1 MATYTEHYKLQKPSK
16 TEKYN
21 IDVDNTNMDKIDAAL
36 HQLNSKEITKEDVGL
51 GNVENKSSSTIR
63 DEITKSN
70 VTEAL
75 GYTPYTPNEIDKKF
89 EDIWKQNTGT
99 SDGYVPSSE
108 GLPNKVYGTDEN
120 GVPGWIDMV
129 SGDAGNCDCG
139 IAPQNVSNIYIKEG
153 TTYLTVFWSDPEN
166 TIMGDQI
173 VCTWKGTKLVMK
185 AGAYPENVNDGIL
198 LVDNQIKDTYKS
210 NGFKVN
216 NLNNETTYYFSIF
229 PYSDKGKIN
238 TNVENR
244 ILGTPKPYRIMTV
257 NIDLSNSNPETCI
270 TYADDAIYMTPGSA
284 EWDDFFG
291 HYPVLFK
298 DGEEVGKLN
307 PNNFAKFENGEDADI
322 TSGDA
327 GDVMIAFPCRGLL
340 ISKNDN
346 ILTVSMTDNEE
357 NENFKYYAHTRG
369 TIKKNR
375 FYLGAYKGYI
385 DETKMRSLSNKTI
398 TTNISIATYRNYA
411 HENGIGYE
419 QSGWNQLVFRQ
430 SMYLLKY
437 KNLDSQSSLGY
448 GYFHTSGE
456 NMTTGNTNIN
466 GMDYGEETGN
476 YQMKLFGLEDF
487 WGNINEWIDGIYTD
501 NNTRITI
508 DNKEFINKGYK
519 DDIYIYSY
527 AQPTGFNRNG
537 FIKDVYGNTE
547 LGYLISSNG
556 GSSTTFF
563 CDVGIYQN
571 YSSYY
576 YGHSFVYNGGNVC
589 IGIFSLGSMSGYE
602 SGKTDL
608 VNNSIAS
615 RLMFL

>member
-1 MATYTEHYKLQKPSK
+1 MATYTEYFKLQKPEK

-21 IDVDNTNMDKIDAAL
+21 IDVNNHNADLIDSAL
-36 HQLNSKEITKEDVGL
+36 HQLDSKSVTKEA
-51 GNVENKSSSTIR
+51 
-63 DEITKSN
+63 
-70 VTEAL
+70 VTDAL
-75 GYTPYTPNEIDKKF
+75 GYTPCKSNEIM
-89 EDIWKQNTGT
+89 EEINAIWKQN
-99 SDGYVPSSE
+99 SDTESGYVSSS
-108 GLPNKVYGTDEN
+108 GGQPNKVWGTDEN
-120 GVPGWIDMV
+120 GIPGWIDMI
-129 SGDAGNCDCG
+129 SGGDGNHDCG
-139 IAPQNVSNIYIKEG
+139 IAPQNVSNIQIKTG
-153 TTYLTVFWSDPEN
+153 SSTLTIFWSDPED
-166 TIMGDQI
+166 TIIGNQVI
-173 VCTWKGTKLVMK
+173 CAWQGTKLVMK
-185 AGAYPENVNDGIL
+185 MGAYPENINDGIL
-198 LVDNQIKDTYKS
+198 LVDNQIKNNYKT

-216 NLNNETTYYFSIF
+216 NLSNENTYYFSMF
-229 PYSDKGKIN
+229 PYSNTGKVN
-238 TNVENR
+238 MNEENR
-244 ILGTPKPYRIMTV
+244 IYGSPKQFRIMTV
-257 NIDLSNSNPETCI
+257 NIDLNNSNPETCI
-270 TYADDAIYMTPGSA
+270 TYADDAVNMTPGSD

-307 PNNFAKFENGEDADI
+307 PDNFEQFENGETADI

-327 GDVMIAFPCRGLL
+327 GDVMIAFPCRGLS

-346 ILTVSMTDNEE
+346 ILTVSMTDDEE

-369 TIKKNR
+369 AIIKNK

-385 DETKMRSLSNKTI
+385 DAERMRSLSNKII
-398 TTNISIATYRNYA
+398 TTNVSIATYRNHA
-411 HENGIGYE
+411 HENGVGYE

-456 NMTTGNTNIN
+456 NMSTGNTDTN

-501 NNTRITI
+501 GGYTHITT
-508 DNKEFINKGYK
+508 DNKEFINNGYK
-519 DDIYIYSY
+519 DGTYIYSHSQY
-527 AQPTGFNRNG
+527 TGFNRIG
-537 FIKDVYGNTE
+537 FIKNVYGNTE
-547 LGYLISSNG
+547 LGYILSDNS

-563 CDVGIYQN
+563 CDVGTYQT

-576 YGHSFVYNGGNVC
+576 YGNALINNGGNVC
-589 IGIFSLGSMSGYE
+589 IGIFSFGSLTGYG

-608 VNNSIAS
+608 VDKNIAS